1 LRYDFEERIRKSVAS
16 FRREMLDRLEA
27 TIAAIESAIGKGRAL
42 RMLGES
48 ATAPRR
54 DELGAAQMKIEALQK
69 RLQPRA

>member
-1 LRYDFEERIRKSVAS
+1 
-16 FRREMLDRLEA
+16 MLDRLEA

-69 RLQPRA
+69 RLQSRA